1 MKYRPSNEKK
11 HYILKGI
18 LAVLIAFLVYVA
30 IADVKPTITQVEK
43 TIPNALNK

>member
-11 HYILKGI
+11 RYILKGI

-30 IADVKPTITQVEK
+30 IADIKPTITQVEK